1 MTTATPTLSAVQRWM
16 KDALI
21 NPGGTDPKTVVDTLL
36 PGNRLDAASCLGIY
50 QRSYILRLRKCLAE
64 QFPATHYALGDSVFN
79 DFADQYLND
88 YPSQSYTL
96 YELGR
101 HFPAWLEET
110 RPDRDAPENEREDW
124 INFMV
129 DLAHY
134 EHTLFDLFDAPGQE
148 EKKQP
153 NFQTLDNNLILQPC
167 LTLAQYRYPVAWYY
181 HEVRADKQPQFPIR
195 APVDMVILRHNYQT
209 TTFPISQLHFRFLSK
224 LKTLESIES
233 ALLDI
238 ASWTQQ
244 PLKQVTQSWQHEV
257 RQPWLDAGF
266 FGLKQP

>member
-1 MTTATPTLSAVQRWM
+1 MTTATPPLNTVQRWM

-21 NPGGTDPKTVVDTLL
+21 NPGGTDQQSISDTLL
-36 PGNRLDAASCLGIY
+36 AGNMLDAASCLAIY

-64 QFPATHYALGDSVFN
+64 QFPATYFALGEPVFN
-79 DFADQYLND
+79 DFADQYLST

-101 HFPAWLEET
+101 RFPAWLEET
-110 RPDRDAPENEREDW
+110 RPDKDAPEHEREDW

-148 EKKQP
+148 EKAHP
-153 NFQTLDNNLILQPC
+153 NHQTSDEKLILQPC

-181 HEVRADKQPQFPIR
+181 HEVRAKNNPQFPAR
-195 APVDMVILRHNYQT
+195 AAVNMVILRHNYQT
-209 TTFPISQLHFRFLSK
+209 TTYPVSSLHFRFLSN
-224 LKTLESIES
+224 LKRLGSVKS

-238 ASWTQQ
+238 ANWTQQ
-244 PLKQVTQSWQHEV
+244 PLKQVTLSWQDEV
-257 RQPWLDAGF
+257 RQAWLDAGF
-266 FGLKQP
+266 FALG

>member
-1 MTTATPTLSAVQRWM
+1 MTTATPPLSAVQRWM

-21 NPGGTDPKTVVDTLL
+21 NPNGTNPQVIEDTLL
-36 PGNRLDAASCLGIY
+36 PGNMLDAASGLGIY

-79 DFADQYLND
+79 DFADQYLNAC
-88 YPSQSYTL
+88 PSQSYTL

-101 HFPAWLEET
+101 RFPAWLEET
-110 RPDRDAPENEREDW
+110 RPDRDAPESEREDW

-148 EKKQP
+148 EEKQP
-153 NFQTLDNNLILQPC
+153 NRETPDEKLKLQPC

-181 HEVRADKQPQFPIR
+181 HEVRADKQPQFPVR
-195 APVDMVILRHNYQT
+195 AQVGMVILRHNYQT
-209 TTFPISQLHFRFLSK
+209 TTFPISHLHLRFLSS
-224 LKTLESIES
+224 LKQLESVDS

-244 PLKQVTQSWQHEV
+244 PLSQVTQSWQSEV
-257 RQPWLDAGF
+257 RQPWLEAGF
-266 FGLKQP
+266 FALK